1 MKSQG
6 QAEKTI
12 ETENTRKQ
20 GACSLSPQ
28 TGGKLAQGKTAL
40 KGLISPLTRLLCSC
54 TCRENSENSNSN
66 SHNPLASSLNGSGKS
81 VLGSSEDEKTPSGTP
96 DHSSSSP
103 ALLLSPPPPPGLP
116 SLHSLGHPP
125 GPSAV
130 PVPVP
135 GGGGA
140 DPLQHHHGLQD
151 SILNPMSA
159 NLVDLGS

>member
-1 MKSQG
+1 MVEPNTGSQRAVARAARPAAG
-6 QAEKTI
+6 SRSKRRGAERPPRPT
-12 ETENTRKQ
+12 
-20 GACSLSPQ
+20 
-28 TGGKLAQGKTAL
+28 
-40 KGLISPLTRLLCSC
+40 LTRPLCSC

-66 SHNPLASSLNGSGKS
+66 SHNPLAASLNGSGKS

-135 GGGGA
+135 GAGSA

>member
-1 MKSQG
+1 MTGPRKRWRALGGGSRG
-6 QAEKTI
+6 GWRALAPGEAARRG
-12 ETENTRKQ
+12 ETWTS
-20 GACSLSPQ
+20 A
-28 TGGKLAQGKTAL
+28 
-40 KGLISPLTRLLCSC
+40 LTRLLCSRA
-54 TCRENSENSNSN
+54 CRENSENANSN
-66 SHNPLASSLNGSGKS
+66 SHNPLTSSLNGSGKS

>member
-1 MKSQG
+1 MVD
-6 QAEKTI
+6 
-12 ETENTRKQ
+12 
-20 GACSLSPQ
+20 SPASTQ
-28 TGGKLAQGKTAL
+28 WALRRGGGSGSPGKVAQSDPDFSADSAAL
-40 KGLISPLTRLLCSC
+40 LPP
-54 TCRENSENSNSN
+54 CRENSENSNS
-66 SHNPLASSLNGSGKS
+66 HNPLAASLNGSGKS

-140 DPLQHHHGLQD
+140 DSLQHHHGLQD
-151 SILNPMSA
+151 SILNPMAAS
-159 NLVDLGS
+159 LVDLGS

>member
-1 MKSQG
+1 M
-6 QAEKTI
+6 I
-12 ETENTRKQ
+12 ETENTLGQR
-20 GACSLSPQ
+20 
-28 TGGKLAQGKTAL
+28 LAAL
-40 KGLISPLTRLLCSC
+40 AAVTRRRAASVSPLTRLLCSS
-54 TCRENSENSNSN
+54 TCRENSENANSN
-66 SHNPLASSLNGSGKS
+66 SHNPLAATLNGSGKS

>member
-1 MKSQG
+1 MRAPD
-6 QAEKTI
+6 QAKKTWWQP
-12 ETENTRKQ
+12 NTRRQ
-20 GACSLSPQ
+20 PTAARAPGVPALRSPP
-28 TGGKLAQGKTAL
+28 
-40 KGLISPLTRLLCSC
+40 SPLTGLLCSC
-54 TCRENSENSNSN
+54 TCRENSENSTSN
-66 SHNPLASSLNGSGKS
+66 SHNPLAASLNGSGKS

-103 ALLLSPPPPPGLP
+103 ALLLSPPPPPPGLP

-125 GPSAV
+125 DPSAV

-140 DPLQHHHGLQD
+140 DPLQHHHGLRD

>member
-1 MKSQG
+1 M
-6 QAEKTI
+6 
-12 ETENTRKQ
+12 
-20 GACSLSPQ
+20 
-28 TGGKLAQGKTAL
+28 
-40 KGLISPLTRLLCSC
+40 
-54 TCRENSENSNSN
+54 
-66 SHNPLASSLNGSGKS
+66 
-81 VLGSSEDEKTPSGTP
+81 LGSSEDEKTPSGTP

-135 GGGGA
+135 GAGGA